1 MGAERTPAGL
11 IAVLVAGL
19 VAALAIAPGA
29 ALADDCSSAGTRAF
43 RTEGVDAALAAFEAA
58 RARDA
63 CRDDAQLAFNYAR
76 SLQAVLD
83 RDGDDPRVCAAA
95 EAYTQAATAAVLP
108 GAVRAMAARS
118 GAELDGR
125 CEALRTPEQPG
136 GDYETLV
143 TRARAAVREGDKV
156 EAARAWKAA
165 SRLKPDAA
173 LPHRALCSLLPDL
186 ERADE
191 GRGHCRQWRALEP
204 AAGPAP
210 DAGGGRD
217 STDVLTWVLV
227 GASAVSL
234 AGGALLYGEAA
245 SAADDAR
252 AAVDRAA
259 AADDRASY
267 DAAAVEF
274 DDATA
279 RVGRAQ
285 LAAYAAWGVGAV
297 LGGWA
302 IWRLVDDDGPGGTV
316 YFDGRGIG
324 LHGRF

>member
-1 MGAERTPAGL
+1 MLAAAPA
-11 IAVLVAGL
+11 V
-19 VAALAIAPGA
+19 

-43 RTEGVDAALAAFEAA
+43 RTEGVDAALSAFEAA
-58 RARDA
+58 RARVE

-95 EAYTQAATAAVLP
+95 EAYTRAATADSLP
-108 GAVRAMAARS
+108 GAVRAMAAKS

-125 CEALRTPEQPG
+125 CERLRGPEAPE

-143 TRARAAVREGDKV
+143 ARARSAVREGDKAA
-156 EAARAWKAA
+156 AARSWKAA

-186 ERADE
+186 DRADE

-204 AAGPAP
+204 AANAGPVA
-210 DAGGGRD
+210 ASD

-234 AGGALLYGEAA
+234 VGGGLLYGEAS
-245 SAADDAR
+245 SAADDAL
-252 AAVDRAA
+252 AAADRAA
-259 AADDRASY
+259 AARDRQTY
-267 DAAAVEF
+267 DAAGVDF

-279 RVGRAQ
+279 RVERAQ
-285 LAAYAAWGVGAV
+285 LAAYALWGVGAA

-302 IWRLVDDDGPGGTV
+302 IWRLLDDDGPGGTV
-316 YFDGRGIG
+316 YLDGRGIG
-324 LHGRF
+324 LYGRF